1 LAYLTRKEYWVM
13 DGLTHSAGIV
23 RTFKCVRFTEKII
36 RGEDLKPPSLGLN
49 QLHIAILT
57 QCFDG

>member
-36 RGEDLKPPSLGLN
+36 RGEDLKPPTLGPEPDAHRNTYLV
-49 QLHIAILT
+49 L
-57 QCFDG
+57 